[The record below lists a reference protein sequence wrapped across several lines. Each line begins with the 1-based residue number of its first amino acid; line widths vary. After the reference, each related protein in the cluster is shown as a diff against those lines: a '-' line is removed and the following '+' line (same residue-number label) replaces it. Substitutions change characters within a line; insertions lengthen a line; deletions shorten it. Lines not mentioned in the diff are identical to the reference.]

1 MSPKPKSKPADLPP
15 DKAAIPAGER
25 HFVKKTLSPETSVEA
40 AAKGSPRDESQG
52 APPSLTVK
60 GQRKSGSFRDDR
72 VTGQLLSIYENSD
85 GTLPDMKTFEKR
97 ASHSVWRVFAFG
109 VAAFLTAAGIYFGW
123 QTFFSPGT
131 KFSAND
137 VLLSLIGPE
146 RIAVADEVTFRI
158 RYRNSERVPLDSAQL
173 EVAYPAGFAVSRVSL
188 PADNEAQT
196 VWKLGTLEAG
206 AGGEVEISGRLYGSL
221 GETQSLRTFL
231 NYTPSNFN
239 SEFQK
244 IATLSVA
251 LTESPIEF
259 TVSSPESVAPGE
271 AARFVVSLRPRGAS
285 AVPLFLTLDPGPLF
299 EKKQSSL
306 ESDQNE
312 PYRWTLGSLSEAK
325 EIDLSGVFAPAAA
338 ATEQKLT
345 FQVLGRLSG
354 KPDSAPF
361 VMASLE
367 RPVRVL
373 ESSLETKLAINGAT
387 EKLALSPGDTLNATI
402 AVKNNGSSDF
412 PHARVRFV
420 IDAPAYNDKSILYWN
435 KLEEAHNGQVVG
447 EKIDDATRR
456 GIITW
461 SEEQVPELARLK
473 PGEEVV
479 FEVALPL
486 KSGVETSLVN
496 YATHR
501 LLAQLEVQ
509 YEGANAPEVRRGG
522 TIDMTLNSDLA
533 IEVRDE
539 ISALDSDTY
548 RVTWLLTNSFHEL
561 KDIILEAEVYGDV
574 SVAESEFVVPAGTAV
589 FDQKTGRL
597 TWRLDS
603 LPTSVDVAA
612 LEFTLKLNQKNP
624 TQENLTS
631 KVRVTATDAV
641 TGETVERAGEEI
653 LL

>member
-1 MSPKPKSKPADLPP
+1 M
-15 DKAAIPAGER
+15 
-25 HFVKKTLSPETSVEA
+25 
-40 AAKGSPRDESQG
+40 
-52 APPSLTVK
+52 
-60 GQRKSGSFRDDR
+60 
-72 VTGQLLSIYENSD
+72 
-85 GTLPDMKTFEKR
+85 
-97 ASHSVWRVFAFG
+97 
-109 VAAFLTAAGIYFGW
+109 
-123 QTFFSPGT
+123 
-131 KFSAND
+131 
-137 VLLSLIGPE
+137 
-146 RIAVADEVTFRI
+146 
-158 RYRNSERVPLDSAQL
+158 
-173 EVAYPAGFAVSRVSL
+173 
-188 PADNEAQT
+188 
-196 VWKLGTLEAG
+196 
-206 AGGEVEISGRLYGSL
+206 
-221 GETQSLRTFL
+221 
-231 NYTPSNFN
+231 
-239 SEFQK
+239 
-244 IATLSVA
+244 
-251 LTESPIEF
+251 
-259 TVSSPESVAPGE
+259 
-271 AARFVVSLRPRGAS
+271 
-285 AVPLFLTLDPGPLF
+285 
-299 EKKQSSL
+299 
-306 ESDQNE
+306 
-312 PYRWTLGSLSEAK
+312 
-325 EIDLSGVFAPAAA
+325 
-338 ATEQKLT
+338 
-345 FQVLGRLSG
+345 
-354 KPDSAPF
+354 
-361 VMASLE
+361 
-367 RPVRVL
+367 
-373 ESSLETKLAINGAT
+373 
-387 EKLALSPGDTLNATI
+387 
-402 AVKNNGSSDF
+402 
-412 PHARVRFV
+412 
-420 IDAPAYNDKSILYWN
+420 
-435 KLEEAHNGQVVG
+435 EEAHNGQVVG